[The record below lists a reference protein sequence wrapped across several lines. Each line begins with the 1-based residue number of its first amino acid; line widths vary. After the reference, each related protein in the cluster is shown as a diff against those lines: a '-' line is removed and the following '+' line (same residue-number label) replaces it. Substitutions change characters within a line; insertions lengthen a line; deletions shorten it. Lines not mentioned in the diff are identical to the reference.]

1 MCTEIVDW
9 YGNVNMV
16 LIYRHCMGKKVADF
30 IEIFLE
36 ISIYR
41 PAEDSFKAKCKCPIF
56 RFRKRL
62 LKTKIY

>member
-16 LIYRHCMGKKVADF
+16 LIYRHCMAGKKVADF
-30 IEIFLE
+30 IEIFLK

-41 PAEDSFKAKCKCPIF
+41 PGEDSFKAK
-56 RFRKRL
+56 
-62 LKTKIY
+62 